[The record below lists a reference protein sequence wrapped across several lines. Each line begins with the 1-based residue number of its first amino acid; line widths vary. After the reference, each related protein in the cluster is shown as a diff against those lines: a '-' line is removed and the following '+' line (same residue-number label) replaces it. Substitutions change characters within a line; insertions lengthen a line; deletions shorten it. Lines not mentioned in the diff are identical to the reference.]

1 MLKFLSRSLVLIAI
15 TYGSQALA
23 YDALVK
29 KEVFEM
35 PSYTT
40 VGGKTI
46 KNVKVGYETYGKL
59 NAKGDNAIMVCHFF
73 SGTSHAAGKYKD
85 SDAAP
90 GYWDS
95 IIGPGKPLD
104 TDKYFIISSDTLVN
118 LGTGDPNV
126 VTTGPAS
133 INPDTGKPYGMTFP
147 IVTIQDFV
155 HVQKALADQ
164 LGIKKFVAVTGA
176 SMGSL
181 QTVEWAAS
189 YPDMVERIIP
199 VIPGGLEADPYLIAM
214 AQIWAN
220 PILLDP
226 NWNKGNYYDQDKKP
240 TQGLEQALQVVT
252 VNARHYGWA
261 ERLFGRKWS
270 AEGKD
275 PAQDWNNTYTIQDAI
290 SKAGAGRAKIS
301 DANSFLY
308 LVRAN
313 QLFRVGNAA
322 TVEEGAKRI
331 KAKALF
337 LPAKSDLLLFPDY
350 SKQAV
355 ALLKKQ
361 GNVAEYAEIPGDGG
375 HLDGVT
381 DVAKVGDKIKAFLSK

>member
-1 MLKFLSRSLVLIAI
+1 MLKFLKRSLMLIAI
-15 TYGSQALA
+15 SYGSQAFA

-35 PSYTT
+35 PSFVT

-59 NAKGDNAIMVCHFF
+59 NAKGDNAIMICHFF
-73 SGTSHAAGKYKD
+73 SGTSHAAGKYKET
-85 SDAAP
+85 DAAP

-95 IIGPGKPLD
+95 IIGPGKPID
-104 TDKYFIISSDTLVN
+104 TDKYFVISTDTLVN

-126 VTTGPAS
+126 ITTGPAS
-133 INPDTGKPYGMTFP
+133 INPDTGKPYGMSFP

-155 HVQKALADQ
+155 HVQKALADK
-164 LGIKKFVAVTGA
+164 LGIKKFAAVAGA

-181 QTVEWAAS
+181 QTVEWAAQ
-189 YPDMVERIIP
+189 YPEMVERIIP

-226 NWNKGNYYDQDKKP
+226 NWNKGDYYDKDKKP
-240 TQGLEQALQVVT
+240 TQGLDQALQVVT

-261 ERLFGRKWS
+261 ERLFGRKWT
-270 AEGKD
+270 AQDKD
-275 PAQDWNNTYTIQDAI
+275 PMADWNNTYAIQDAI
-290 SKAGAGRAKIS
+290 AKAGAARAKIS
-301 DANSFLY
+301 DANHFLY
-308 LVRAN
+308 LVKAN
-313 QLFRVGNAA
+313 QLYRVGNAA
-322 TVEEGAKRI
+322 TVEEGVKRI

-337 LPAKSDLLLFPDY
+337 LPAKSDLLLFPEY
-350 SKQAV
+350 SRQAV
-355 ALLKKQ
+355 ELLKKQ
-361 GNVAEYAEIPGDGG
+361 GNVVEYAEIPGDGG

-381 DVAKVGDKIKAFLSK
+381 DVAKVGDKIKAFLKK

>member
-1 MLKFLSRSLVLIAI
+1 MLKFLRRSLVLIAI

>member
-1 MLKFLSRSLVLIAI
+1 MLSFLKRSWLIIAI
-15 TYGSQALA
+15 SFSAQAFA
-23 YDALVK
+23 YDALVQ

-35 PSYTT
+35 PSYVT

-59 NAKGDNAIMVCHFF
+59 NANGDNAIMICHFF
-73 SGTSHAAGKYKD
+73 SGTSHAAGKYKET
-85 SDAAP
+85 DAAP

-95 IIGPGKPLD
+95 IIGPGKPID
-104 TDKYFIISSDTLVN
+104 TDKYFVISTDTLVN

-133 INPDTGKPYGMTFP
+133 INPDTGKPYGVTFP

-155 HVQKALADQ
+155 HVQKALADK
-164 LGIKKFVAVTGA
+164 LGIKKFVAVAGA

-181 QTVEWAAS
+181 QTVEWAAQ
-189 YPDMVERIIP
+189 YPEMVERIIP
-199 VIPGGLEADPYLIAM
+199 VISGGLEADPYLIAM

-226 NWNKGNYYDQDKKP
+226 NWNKGDYYDKDKKP
-240 TQGLEQALQVVT
+240 TQGLAQALEVVT
-252 VNARHYGWA
+252 VNARYYGWA
-261 ERLFGRKWS
+261 ERLFGRKWA

-275 PAQDWNNTYTIQDAI
+275 PMADWSNTYAIQDAI
-290 SKAGAGRAKIS
+290 TKAGIGRAKIS
-301 DANSFLY
+301 DANHFLY
-308 LVRAN
+308 LVKAN
-313 QLFRVGNAA
+313 QLYRVGNAA
-322 TVEEGAKRI
+322 SVEEGVKRI

-337 LPAKSDLLLFPDY
+337 LPAQSDVLLFPEY
-350 SKQAV
+350 SKKAV

-361 GNVAEYAEIPGDGG
+361 GNVVEYAEIPGDGG

-381 DVAKVGDKIKAFLSK
+381 DVAKVGDKIKAFLKK

>member
-1 MLKFLSRSLVLIAI
+1 MLSFLKRSCLIFTLSFA
-15 TYGSQALA
+15 SQAFA
-23 YDALVK
+23 YDALVQ

-35 PSYTT
+35 PSYVT

-59 NAKGDNAIMVCHFF
+59 NAKGDNAIMICHFF
-73 SGTSHAAGKYKD
+73 SGTSHAAGKYKET
-85 SDAAP
+85 DAAP

-95 IIGPGKPLD
+95 IIGPGKPID
-104 TDKYFIISSDTLVN
+104 TDKYFVVSSDTLVN

-126 VTTGPAS
+126 TTTGPAS

-155 HVQKALADQ
+155 HVQKALADK
-164 LGIKKFVAVTGA
+164 LGIKKFVAVAGA

-181 QTVEWAAS
+181 QTVEWAAQ

-226 NWNKGNYYDQDKKP
+226 NWNKGDYYDKDKKP
-240 TQGLEQALQVVT
+240 TQGLAQALEVVT

-261 ERLFGRKWS
+261 ERLFGRKWAS
-270 AEGKD
+270 EGKD
-275 PAQDWNNTYTIQDAI
+275 PMADWGNTYAIQDAI
-290 SKAGAGRAKIS
+290 TKAGVGRAKIS
-301 DANSFLY
+301 DANHFLY
-308 LVRAN
+308 LVKAN
-313 QLFRVGNAA
+313 QLYRVANAPS
-322 TVEEGAKRI
+322 VEEGVKKI

-337 LPAKSDLLLFPDY
+337 LPAQSDVLLFPEY
-350 SKQAV
+350 SKKAV

-361 GNVAEYAEIPGDGG
+361 GNVVEYAEIPGDGG

-381 DVAKVGDKIKAFLSK
+381 DVAIVGDKIKAFLKK

>member
-1 MLKFLSRSLVLIAI
+1 MLKFLRRSLVLIAF

-164 LGIKKFVAVTGA
+164 LGIKKFVAVAGA

-361 GNVAEYAEIPGDGG
+361 GNVVEYAEIPGDGG

>member
-1 MLKFLSRSLVLIAI
+1 MLKFLRRSLVLIAI
-15 TYGSQALA
+15 SYGSQALA

-164 LGIKKFVAVTGA
+164 LGIKKFVAVAGA

-361 GNVAEYAEIPGDGG
+361 GNVVEYAEIPGDGG

>member
-1 MLKFLSRSLVLIAI
+1 MLKFLRRSLVLIAI
-15 TYGSQALA
+15 TYGSQALP